1 MNKFYVVGIGYRP
14 LDKKAKEAVYKSDV
28 ILAGNRLL
36 DLFKGYEEYERVKG
50 KIKVLNGI
58 HETMDYLRTQITT
71 TPLPDTRE
79 ISEPEIFKKGD
90 SQTAPTLKAISI
102 LAVGDP
108 MFFGIGRVITEAFDK
123 DIVEIF
129 PDLSSVQVAFS
140 RIKETWGDAFLIS
153 VHGGPD
159 PENRRKLEYE
169 LSDIP
174 SLLSGRNK
182 IAILTDKVNSPIEIA
197 REIMKP
203 SSVSCQLSALRMYVC
218 EKLGYADEKI
228 TEGTPAEISGLS
240 FSYPNVVIII
250 KGKDK

>member
-14 LDKKAKEAVYKSDV
+14 LDKKASEAVHISDI
-28 ILAGNRLL
+28 ILANKNLL
-36 DLFKGYEEYERVKG
+36 DIFSKYKEYENVKD
-50 KIKVLNGI
+50 KIIVLNGI
-58 HETMDYLRTQITT
+58 HETMDYLRAQIPTKT
-71 TPLPDTRE
+71 
-79 ISEPEIFKKGD
+79 IS
-90 SQTAPTLKAISI
+90 L

-140 RIKETWGDAFLIS
+140 RIKETWSDAFLIS

-174 SLLSGRNK
+174 SLLSSHNK

-197 REIMKP
+197 KEIMKP
-203 SSVSCQLSALRMYVC
+203 SAVSYQLSALRMYVC
-218 EKLGYADEKI
+218 EKLGYDDEKI
-228 TEGTPAEISGLS
+228 TEGTPEDISARS
-240 FSYPNVVIII
+240 FAHPNVVII
-250 KGKDK
+250 KRNDK

>member
-1 MNKFYVVGIGYRP
+1 
-14 LDKKAKEAVYKSDV
+14 
-28 ILAGNRLL
+28 
-36 DLFKGYEEYERVKG
+36 
-50 KIKVLNGI
+50 
-58 HETMDYLRTQITT
+58 
-71 TPLPDTRE
+71 
-79 ISEPEIFKKGD
+79 
-90 SQTAPTLKAISI
+90 
-102 LAVGDP
+102 

-140 RIKETWGDAFLIS
+140 RIKETWNDAFLIS

-159 PENRRKLEYE
+159 PDNRRKLEYE

-174 SLLSGRNK
+174 SLLSSRNK
-182 IAILTDKVNSPIEIA
+182 IAILTDKINNPTIIAKTLFNS
-197 REIMKP
+197 
-203 SSVSCQLSALRMYVC
+203 SALPHFRASALKLYVC

>member
-1 MNKFYVVGIGYRP
+1 
-14 LDKKAKEAVYKSDV
+14 
-28 ILAGNRLL
+28 
-36 DLFKGYEEYERVKG
+36 
-50 KIKVLNGI
+50 
-58 HETMDYLRTQITT
+58 
-71 TPLPDTRE
+71 
-79 ISEPEIFKKGD
+79 
-90 SQTAPTLKAISI
+90 
-102 LAVGDP
+102 
-108 MFFGIGRVITEAFDK
+108 VITEAFDK

-140 RIKETWGDAFLIS
+140 RIKETWGDALLIS

-174 SLLSGRNK
+174 ALLSSRNK

-197 REIMKP
+197 KEIMKP
-203 SSVSCQLSALRMYVC
+203 SAISYQLSALRMYVC

-228 TEGTPAEISGLS
+228 TEGNPAEISGLS

>member
-14 LDKKAKEAVYKSDV
+14 LDKKASEAVHMSDI
-28 ILAGNRLL
+28 ILANKSLL
-36 DLFKGYEEYERVKG
+36 DIFSKYKEYESVKD
-50 KIKVLNGI
+50 KIMVLNSI
-58 HETMDYLRTQITT
+58 HETMDYLRAHI
-71 TPLPDTRE
+71 
-79 ISEPEIFKKGD
+79 
-90 SQTAPTLKAISI
+90 TAPALKTISL

-123 DIVEIF
+123 NIVEIF

-140 RIKETWGDAFLIS
+140 RIKETWSDAFLIS

-174 SLLSGRNK
+174 SLLSSRNK

-197 REIMKP
+197 KELMKP
-203 SSVSCQLSALRMYVC
+203 SAISCQLSALRMYVC
-218 EKLGYADEKI
+218 EKLGYDDEKI
-228 TEGTPAEISGLS
+228 TEGTPEDISARS
-240 FSYPNVVIII
+240 FAHPNVVIII
-250 KGKDK
+250 KGTDK

>member
-14 LDKKAKEAVYKSDV
+14 LDKKASEAVQISDI
-28 ILAGNRLL
+28 ILANKSLL
-36 DLFKGYEEYERVKG
+36 DIFSKYKEYESVKD

-71 TPLPDTRE
+71 TPLLDTRE

-90 SQTAPTLKAISI
+90 SQTAPTLKTISI

-174 SLLSGRNK
+174 SLLLGRNK
-182 IAILTDKVNSPIEIA
+182 IAILTDKVNSPIELA
-197 REIMKP
+197 KEIMKP
-203 SSVSCQLSALRMYVC
+203 SAISYQLSALRMYVC

-228 TEGTPAEISGLS
+228 TKGTPAEISGLS